1 MSWNG
6 SKCGTLTSALF
17 FPQKPQIHAVD
28 NDAGN
33 NSIVAYSLGGP
44 GSELFS
50 ILDNGAVIFTGGS
63 PISTLDRELT
73 DKYELL
79 VTARDLGN
87 LSSSTYLTIKIEDEN
102 DNAPVFQHGPL
113 KVLLPETAR
122 PGARV
127 AQVQAI
133 DIDEKGPN
141 SKVDYT
147 ITAGECF
154 TSRRTRESSSIV
166 SSEKWKRET
175 YFFYVM
181 RESRGTRVEWK
192 PLVPEFPLPA
202 ESRCR
207 MWHAPDATSFR
218 LCMCMYACLAR
229 DVLARAGSLMSASC
243 IIVAAVI
250 MTVIICDCVACSRRN
265 RKHSDRSS
273 EWRTVRCGNS

>member
-1 MSWNG
+1 MG
-6 SKCGTLTSALF
+6 SAAEYSRFISA
-17 FPQKPQIHAVD
+17 QKPQIHAVD
-28 NDAGN
+28 NDFGN

-102 DNAPVFQHGPL
+102 DNAPVYQHGPL

-147 ITAGECF
+147 ITAGEYF
-154 TSRRTRESSSIV
+154 ATPLSSALIVLEESMRTRHLLVLSYPLTHSLTQS
-166 SSEKWKRET
+166 RT
-175 YFFYVM
+175 Y
-181 RESRGTRVEWK
+181 
-192 PLVPEFPLPA
+192 L
-202 ESRCR
+202 
-207 MWHAPDATSFR
+207 
-218 LCMCMYACLAR
+218 
-229 DVLARAGSLMSASC
+229 
-243 IIVAAVI
+243 
-250 MTVIICDCVACSRRN
+250 
-265 RKHSDRSS
+265 
-273 EWRTVRCGNS
+273 